1 MTSKVLSNMEDLI
14 HHMRANEIVV
24 HRTSSSKMPTR
35 FGDFQATTFVCK
47 RTGVEHVALTCG
59 DLFGRQ
65 KVPVRVHSEC
75 LTGESFGSLR
85 CDCGEQ
91 LSHALEFF
99 QQARLGCLIYMRGHE
114 GRGIGIGN
122 KIAAYALQDRG
133 YDTMDANLELGFP
146 VDGRDYAAAASIL
159 RLLGVSS
166 IVLLTNNPA
175 KLEALRAEKI
185 DVVERRSLIVAAQS
199 HSVDYLRTKREK
211 FGHFLHEV

>member
-1 MTSKVLSNMEDLI
+1 MEELI
-14 HHMRANEIVV
+14 HHMRTNEIVV

-47 RTGVEHVALTCG
+47 RAGVEHVALACG

-199 HSVDYLRTKREK
+199 HSVVYLRTKREK